1 MINSSTT
8 TLRIMWTRKVH
19 SHVNLSLVYFV
30 FYNLWS
36 IGEWRVQRVAVVD
49 FFPKN
54 FPAAQ
59 KISLINLCKG
69 RKSLKNQLAHLFF
82 RICFFCAESH
92 MRRKSGW
99 YWFCKTGMLSFFFV
113 QYHDLEL
120 ELRNSRDSVKS
131 MLQRS
136 FLRVLKVFK
145 QFSTNS
151 VVTAKKMVR
160 STMRP
165 TCTW

>member
-1 MINSSTT
+1 
-8 TLRIMWTRKVH
+8 
-19 SHVNLSLVYFV
+19 
-30 FYNLWS
+30 
-36 IGEWRVQRVAVVD
+36 
-49 FFPKN
+49 
-54 FPAAQ
+54 
-59 KISLINLCKG
+59 
-69 RKSLKNQLAHLFF
+69 
-82 RICFFCAESH
+82 
-92 MRRKSGW
+92 
-99 YWFCKTGMLSFFFV
+99 MLSFFFV

-131 MLQRS
+131 MLQRF

-160 STMRP
+160 SIMRP